1 MGREARVKGIRYN
14 QWMESLDD
22 LPIFGEVVEWD
33 RAQAMQ
39 AIGGNLGLAAAVG
52 SSTSTAP
59 VYLAGGMFEV
69 FGAAAVETVVNLSA
83 TANII
88 AALIGKYSHRGTNA
102 STYMGAAI
110 RGEIGDRTTAARAAF
125 LAVMGGD
132 LGTASAVAA
141 FGVDWLNSTAASRF
155 NFGVDLEGPAAHDSF
170 MIPRYNQG
178 FIRMGGRVQ
187 NAAGDLVT
195 VNDIVI
201 LAGTAAPTDGTSGTG
216 AGVAGAGSKY
226 IRQAGASSNEFI
238 NQGTTASPTWVS
250 VGTLT

>member
-39 AIGGNLGLAAAVG
+39 AIGGNLGLAAGVG
-52 SSTSTAP
+52 SSTSSEP

-69 FGAAAVETVVNLSA
+69 FGGTEVATVVNLTG
-83 TANII
+83 TANIV
-88 AALIGKYSHRGTNA
+88 AGLIGKYSHRGTNA
-102 STYMGAAI
+102 STHPGAAV

-132 LGTASAVAA
+132 LGTASAEAA
-141 FGVDWLNSTAASRF
+141 FGVDWLNSTVASRF
-155 NFGVDLEGPAAHDSF
+155 NFGIDLEGPAAHDGLLT
-170 MIPRYNQG
+170 PRYNQG

-187 NAAGDLVT
+187 NAAGGLVT

-201 LAGTAAPTDGTSGTG
+201 LAGTAAATNGVSGTG
-216 AGVAGAGSKY
+216 AGVAGPGSLY
-226 IRQAGASSNEFI
+226 IRQDGANSTLLI
-238 NQGTTASPTWVS
+238 NTNTTASPTWS
-250 VGTLT
+250 AIP